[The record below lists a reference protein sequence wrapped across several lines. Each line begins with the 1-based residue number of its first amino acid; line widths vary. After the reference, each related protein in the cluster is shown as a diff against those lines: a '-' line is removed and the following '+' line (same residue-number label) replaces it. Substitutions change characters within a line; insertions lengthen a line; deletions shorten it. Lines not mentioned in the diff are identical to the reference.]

1 MISVRLQEE
10 VLDYL
15 RRLPPQPRHAL
26 RMAIKGLANERGD
39 IKPLTEE
46 LEGFYRLRVGSH
58 RLIFE
63 YEMIDGKRVITCVF
77 AGSRPWIYEVFQ
89 SRIGESN

>member
-1 MISVRLQEE
+1 MIPVRIQGE

-15 RRLPPQPRHAL
+15 RKLSPIPRHRLKVAVKQL
-26 RMAIKGLANERGD
+26 LEEKGD

-58 RLIFE
+58 RVIFE
-63 YEMIDGKRVITCVF
+63 YEMIEGVKTITCVF
-77 AGSRPWIYEVFQ
+77 AGSRRWIYEVFQ
-89 SRIGESN
+89 SRFME